1 MPEKEPENSTPKEA
15 EKPFDPDATGEFV
28 PLPEDTLPKE
38 PSEILKVGRENIKPL
53 LEPLNEKI
61 KQLKKEAKKL
71 KDEFPSSFRSPEQIN
86 EELIKNE
93 EEVEK
98 IKKQKEEIEDKIKQ
112 EIINRKKNLKKD

>member
-15 EKPFDPDATGEFV
+15 KKPFNPDATDEFV
-28 PLPEDTLPKE
+28 PLSEDTLLKD
-38 PSEILKVGRENIKPL
+38 PSEILKGGRENIKPL
-53 LEPLNEKI
+53 LKPLNEKI

-71 KDEFPSSFRSPEQIN
+71 EDEFPSSFRSSEQIN
-86 EELIKNE
+86 EDLIKNE
-93 EEVEK
+93 EEIEK